1 MNVFSRAIIAVLRKP
16 SRSLILLVLMILIF
30 TAFISGAV
38 VRNSIGDLKGRLDR
52 NFKAGFVISTKGMSA
67 GGAAISGVAAGG
79 VETDGGMGVEK
90 TQSGIN
96 LGGLTLKQAE
106 SVKEVKGIESVNF
119 IQNEVVV
126 SDRYQPV
133 EDARGGVKLDGVRSN
148 FTATFVDDSQ
158 LFPEFLN
165 GRYEIK
171 QGCGVLRGGKDEVL
185 IHEEFAEKNH
195 LKLDDE
201 LSFKMHG
208 RKIKLVVVGI
218 FTGKDAQMNGFAS
231 EAQNRLFVSFKTLE
245 NISRDLRLQQVS
257 YFVSDP
263 KTIEEVIAKVKTMNL
278 PWENLVIENNFE
290 KNKELYQTIESVE
303 KMLNMMLAA
312 ISVVSMLV
320 LGFVLMFWFRGRIHE
335 IGTLLAIGKTK
346 LEVFLQVVVE
356 LLIIAMVSFIPAML
370 VSNLTSDA
378 MTKTILEQADSA
390 EMRGVDEI
398 NVKRKELNVNDYVA
412 AMSLGVGVILLA
424 TGGASISTMRL
435 TPKQILTKMK

>member
-1 MNVFSRAIIAVLRKP
+1 M
-16 SRSLILLVLMILIF
+16 
-30 TAFISGAV
+30 
-38 VRNSIGDLKGRLDR
+38 RNSIGDLKGRLDR
-52 NFKAGFVISTKGMSA
+52 DFKAGFVISTKGMSA
-67 GGAAISGVAAGG
+67 GGVAIRGVAAGG

-119 IQNEVVV
+119 VQNEVVV
-126 SDRYQPV
+126 SDKYQPV

-158 LFPEFLN
+158 LFSEFLN

-171 QGCGVLRGGKDEVL
+171 QGRGVLRGGKDEVL

-195 LKLDDE
+195 LKLGDE
-201 LSFKMHG
+201 LSFKIHG

-245 NISRDLRLQQVS
+245 NVSRDLRLQQVS

-263 KTIEEVIAKVKTMNL
+263 KTIEGVIEEVKTMNL
-278 PWENLVIENNFE
+278 PWENLVIANNFE

-312 ISVVSMLV
+312 ISVASMLV

-356 LLIIAMVSFIPAML
+356 LLIIAMVSFIPAMF
-370 VSNLTSDA
+370 VSNLTSDT

-412 AMSLGVGVILLA
+412 VMSLGVGVILLA

>member
-30 TAFISGAV
+30 TALISGAV
-38 VRNSIGDLKGRLDR
+38 VRNSIGDLKRKLDR

-67 GGAAISGVAAGG
+67 GGAAIGGVAAGG
-79 VETDGGMGVEK
+79 VETDSGMGVEK
-90 TQSGIN
+90 AQSGIK

-119 IQNEVVV
+119 IQNEIVV
-126 SDRYQPV
+126 SDKYQPV
-133 EDARGGVKLDGVRSN
+133 EDARGGVKLDGTRSN

-158 LFPEFLN
+158 LFSEFLN

-171 QGCGVLRGGKDEVL
+171 QGRGVLRGGKDEVL

-195 LKLDDE
+195 LKLGDE
-201 LSFKMHG
+201 LSFKIHG

-218 FTGKDAQMNGFAS
+218 FTGKDAQMNGFTS

-263 KTIEEVIAKVKTMNL
+263 KTIEEVIVEVKTMNL

-312 ISVVSMLV
+312 ISVASMLV

-356 LLIIAMVSFIPAML
+356 LLIIAMVGFVPAML
-370 VSNLTSDA
+370 VSNLTSDT

-390 EMRGVDEI
+390 EMRSVDEI
-398 NVKRKELNVNDYVA
+398 NVKREELNVNDYVA
-412 AMSLGVGVILLA
+412 VMSLGMGVILLA

>member
-30 TAFISGAV
+30 TALISGAV

-52 NFKAGFVISTKGMSA
+52 NFKAGFVISTKGMSD
-67 GGAAISGVAAGG
+67 GGAAIGGIAAGG

-96 LGGLTLKQAE
+96 FSGLTLKQAE
-106 SVKEVKGIESVNF
+106 SVMEVKGIESVNF
-119 IQNEVVV
+119 IQNEVVA
-126 SDRYQPV
+126 SDKYQPV

-158 LFPEFLN
+158 LFSEFLN

-171 QGCGVLRGGKDEVL
+171 QGRGVLRGGKDEVL

-195 LKLDDE
+195 LKLGDE
-201 LSFKMHG
+201 LSFKIHG

-245 NISRDLRLQQVS
+245 NVSRDLRLQQVS

-263 KTIEEVIAKVKTMNL
+263 KTIEETIVEVKTMNL
-278 PWENLVIENNFE
+278 PWENLVIANNFE

-312 ISVVSMLV
+312 ISVASMLV

-356 LLIIAMVSFIPAML
+356 LLIIAMVGFVPAML
-370 VSNLTSDA
+370 VSNLTSDT

-390 EMRGVDEI
+390 EMRSVDEI
-398 NVKRKELNVNDYVA
+398 NVKREELNVNDYVA
-412 AMSLGVGVILLA
+412 VMSLGMGVILLA

>member
-1 MNVFSRAIIAVLRKP
+1 M
-16 SRSLILLVLMILIF
+16 
-30 TAFISGAV
+30 
-38 VRNSIGDLKGRLDR
+38 
-52 NFKAGFVISTKGMSA
+52 
-67 GGAAISGVAAGG
+67 
-79 VETDGGMGVEK
+79 
-90 TQSGIN
+90 
-96 LGGLTLKQAE
+96 
-106 SVKEVKGIESVNF
+106 
-119 IQNEVVV
+119 V
-126 SDRYQPV
+126 SDKYQPV

-171 QGCGVLRGGKDEVL
+171 QGRGVLRGGKDEVL

-195 LKLDDE
+195 LKLGDE
-201 LSFKMHG
+201 LSFKIHG

-257 YFVSDP
+257 YFVRDP
-263 KTIEEVIAKVKTMNL
+263 KIIEEVIVEVKTMNL
-278 PWENLVIENNFE
+278 PWENLVIANNFE

-312 ISVVSMLV
+312 ISVASMLV

-398 NVKRKELNVNDYVA
+398 NVKRKELNMNDYVA
-412 AMSLGVGVILLA
+412 VMSLGVGVILLA

>member
-16 SRSLILLVLMILIF
+16 SRSLILLVLMVLIF
-30 TAFISGAV
+30 TALISGAV

-52 NFKAGFVISTKGMSA
+52 NFKAGFVISAKGMSA

-79 VETDGGMGVEK
+79 VETDGGTGVEK

-96 LGGLTLKQAE
+96 LGGLTLRQAE
-106 SVKEVKGIESVNF
+106 LVKEVKGIESVNF

-126 SDRYQPV
+126 SDKYQPV

-148 FTATFVDDSQ
+148 FTATFLDDSQ
-158 LFPEFLN
+158 LFSEFLN

-171 QGCGVLRGGKDEVL
+171 QGRGVLRGGKDEVL

-195 LKLDDE
+195 LKLGDE

-231 EAQNRLFVSFKTLE
+231 EAQNRLFISFKTLE
-245 NISRDLRLQQVS
+245 NVSRDLRLQQVS

-263 KTIEEVIAKVKTMNL
+263 KTIEEVIVEVKTMNL

-290 KNKELYQTIESVE
+290 KNKDLYQTVEGVE

-312 ISVVSMLV
+312 ISVASMLV
-320 LGFVLMFWFRGRIHE
+320 LGFVLMFWFRSRIHE

-412 AMSLGVGVILLA
+412 VMSLGVGVILLA

>member
-96 LGGLTLKQAE
+96 PGGITLKQAE

-126 SDRYQPV
+126 SDKYQPV

-158 LFPEFLN
+158 LFSEFLN

-171 QGCGVLRGGKDEVL
+171 QGRGVLRGGKDEVL

-195 LKLDDE
+195 LKLGDE

-263 KTIEEVIAKVKTMNL
+263 KTIEEVIVEVKTMNL
-278 PWENLVIENNFE
+278 PWENLVIANNFE
-290 KNKELYQTIESVE
+290 KNKDLYQTIESVE

-312 ISVVSMLV
+312 ISVASMLV

-346 LEVFLQVVVE
+346 LEVFSQVVVE
-356 LLIIAMVSFIPAML
+356 LLIIAMVSFIPAMF
-370 VSNLTSDA
+370 VSNLTSDT

-398 NVKRKELNVNDYVA
+398 NVKRKELSVNDYVVV
-412 AMSLGVGVILLA
+412 MSLGVGVILLA

>member
-30 TAFISGAV
+30 TALISGAV

-67 GGAAISGVAAGG
+67 GGAAIGGIATGG
-79 VETDGGMGVEK
+79 VETDGGTGVEK

-96 LGGLTLKQAE
+96 LGGLTLRQAE
-106 SVKEVKGIESVNF
+106 LVKEVKGIESVNF
-119 IQNEVVV
+119 IQNEVVA
-126 SDRYQPV
+126 SDKYQPV
-133 EDARGGVKLDGVRSN
+133 EDARGGVKLDGTRSN
-148 FTATFVDDSQ
+148 FIATFVDDSQ

-171 QGCGVLRGGKDEVL
+171 QGRGVLRGGKDEVL

-195 LKLDDE
+195 LKLGDE
-201 LSFKMHG
+201 LSFKIHG

-257 YFVSDP
+257 YFVRDP
-263 KTIEEVIAKVKTMNL
+263 KIIEETIAKVKTLNL
-278 PWENLVIENNFE
+278 PWENLVIANNFE

-303 KMLNMMLAA
+303 KLLNMMLAA
-312 ISVVSMLV
+312 ISVASMLV

-398 NVKRKELNVNDYVA
+398 NVKRKELNMNDYVA
-412 AMSLGVGVILLA
+412 VMSLGVGVILLA

>member
-30 TAFISGAV
+30 TALISGAV

-90 TQSGIN
+90 RQSGIN
-96 LGGLTLKQAE
+96 FSGLTLKQTE
-106 SVKEVKGIESVNF
+106 SVKEVKGIELVNF
-119 IQNEVVV
+119 IQNEIVA
-126 SDRYQPV
+126 SDKYQPV

-158 LFPEFLN
+158 LFSEFLN

-171 QGCGVLRGGKDEVL
+171 QGRGVLRGGKDEVL

-195 LKLDDE
+195 LKLGDE
-201 LSFKMHG
+201 LSFRIHG

-218 FTGKDAQMNGFAS
+218 FTGKDAQMNGFTS

-245 NISRDLRLQQVS
+245 NVSRDLRLQQVS

-290 KNKELYQTIESVE
+290 KNKELYQTIEGVE

-398 NVKRKELNVNDYVA
+398 NVKRKELNVNDYAVV
-412 AMSLGVGVILLA
+412 MSLGVGVILLA

>member
-30 TAFISGAV
+30 TALISGAV
-38 VRNSIGDLKGRLDR
+38 VRNSIGDLKRKLDR

-79 VETDGGMGVEK
+79 VETDSGMGVEK
-90 TQSGIN
+90 AQSGIK

-119 IQNEVVV
+119 IQNEIVV
-126 SDRYQPV
+126 SDKYQPV

-158 LFPEFLN
+158 LFSEFLN

-171 QGCGVLRGGKDEVL
+171 QGRGVLRGGKDEVL

-195 LKLDDE
+195 LKLGDE
-201 LSFKMHG
+201 LSFKIHG

-218 FTGKDAQMNGFAS
+218 FTGKDAQMNGFTS

-263 KTIEEVIAKVKTMNL
+263 KTIEEVIVEVKTMNL

-398 NVKRKELNVNDYVA
+398 NVKRKELSVNDYVVV
-412 AMSLGVGVILLA
+412 MSLGVGVILLA

>member
-30 TAFISGAV
+30 TALISGAV
-38 VRNSIGDLKGRLDR
+38 VRNSIGDLKRKLDR

-79 VETDGGMGVEK
+79 VETDSGMGVEK
-90 TQSGIN
+90 AQSGIK

-119 IQNEVVV
+119 IQNEIVV
-126 SDRYQPV
+126 SDKYQPV

-158 LFPEFLN
+158 LFSEFLN

-171 QGCGVLRGGKDEVL
+171 QGRGVLRGGKDEVL

-195 LKLDDE
+195 LKLGDE
-201 LSFKMHG
+201 LSFKIHG

-218 FTGKDAQMNGFAS
+218 FTGKDAQMNGFTS

-263 KTIEEVIAKVKTMNL
+263 KTIEEVIVEVKTMNL

-356 LLIIAMVSFIPAML
+356 LLIIAMASFIPAMF
-370 VSNLTSDA
+370 VSNLTSDT

-412 AMSLGVGVILLA
+412 VMILGVGVILLA

>member
-158 LFPEFLN
+158 LFSEFLN

-398 NVKRKELNVNDYVA
+398 NVKRKELSVNDYVVV
-412 AMSLGVGVILLA
+412 MSLGVGVILLA

>member
-30 TAFISGAV
+30 TALISGAV
-38 VRNSIGDLKGRLDR
+38 VRKSIGDLKGRLDR
-52 NFKAGFVISTKGMSA
+52 NFKAGFVISTKGMSD
-67 GGAAISGVAAGG
+67 GGAAIGGIVAGG

-119 IQNEVVV
+119 IQNEIVV
-126 SDRYQPV
+126 SDKYQPV
-133 EDARGGVKLDGVRSN
+133 EDARGGVKLDGAKSN

-171 QGCGVLRGGKDEVL
+171 QGRGVLRGGKDEVL

-195 LKLDDE
+195 LKLGDE

-245 NISRDLRLQQVS
+245 NVSRDLRLQQVS

-263 KTIEEVIAKVKTMNL
+263 KTIEEVIVEVKTMNL
-278 PWENLVIENNFE
+278 PWENLAIENNFE
-290 KNKELYQTIESVE
+290 KNKELYQTVEGVE

-312 ISVVSMLV
+312 ISVASMLV

-346 LEVFLQVVVE
+346 LEVFSQVVVE
-356 LLIIAMVSFIPAML
+356 LLIIAMVSFIPAMF
-370 VSNLTSDA
+370 VSNLTSDT

-398 NVKRKELNVNDYVA
+398 NVKRKELSVNDYVVV
-412 AMSLGVGVILLA
+412 MSLGVGVILLA

>member
-158 LFPEFLN
+158 LFSEFLN

-171 QGCGVLRGGKDEVL
+171 QGRGVLRGGKDEVL

-290 KNKELYQTIESVE
+290 KTQELYQTIESVE

-398 NVKRKELNVNDYVA
+398 NVKRKELSVNDYVVV
-412 AMSLGVGVILLA
+412 MSLGVGVILLA

>member
-30 TAFISGAV
+30 TALISGAV

-90 TQSGIN
+90 RQSGIN
-96 LGGLTLKQAE
+96 FSGLTLKQTE
-106 SVKEVKGIESVNF
+106 SVKEVKGIELVNF
-119 IQNEVVV
+119 IQNEIVA
-126 SDRYQPV
+126 SDKYQPV

-158 LFPEFLN
+158 LFSEFLN

-171 QGCGVLRGGKDEVL
+171 QGRGVLRGGKDEVL

-195 LKLDDE
+195 LKLGDE

-218 FTGKDAQMNGFAS
+218 FTGKDAQMNGFTS

-245 NISRDLRLQQVS
+245 NVSRDLRLQQVS

-290 KNKELYQTIESVE
+290 KNKELYQTIEGVE

-346 LEVFLQVVVE
+346 LEVFSQVVVE

-412 AMSLGVGVILLA
+412 VMSLGVGVILLA

>member
-30 TAFISGAV
+30 TALISGVV

-96 LGGLTLKQAE
+96 FSGLTLKQAE
-106 SVKEVKGIESVNF
+106 SVKEIKGIESVNF
-119 IQNEVVV
+119 IQNEIVA
-126 SDRYQPV
+126 SDKYQPV
-133 EDARGGVKLDGVRSN
+133 EDARGGVKLDGARSN

-158 LFPEFLN
+158 LFSEFLN

-171 QGCGVLRGGKDEVL
+171 QGRGVLRGGKDELL

-195 LKLDDE
+195 LKLGDE
-201 LSFKMHG
+201 LSFKIHG

-218 FTGKDAQMNGFAS
+218 FTGKDAQMNGFTS

-263 KTIEEVIAKVKTMNL
+263 KTIEEVIAKVKTLNL

-303 KMLNMMLAA
+303 KMLNMMLTA
-312 ISVVSMLV
+312 ISVASMLV

-370 VSNLTSDA
+370 VSNLASDT

-398 NVKRKELNVNDYVA
+398 NVKRKELSVNDYVVV
-412 AMSLGVGVILLA
+412 MSLGVGVILLA

>member
-30 TAFISGAV
+30 TALISGAV
-38 VRNSIGDLKGRLDR
+38 VRNSIGDLKRKLDR

-67 GGAAISGVAAGG
+67 GGAAIGGVVAGG
-79 VETDGGMGVEK
+79 VETDSGMGVEK
-90 TQSGIN
+90 AQSGIN

-119 IQNEVVV
+119 IQNEIVV
-126 SDRYQPV
+126 SDKYQPV
-133 EDARGGVKLDGVRSN
+133 EDARGGVKLDGTRSN

-171 QGCGVLRGGKDEVL
+171 QGRGVLRGGKDEVL

-195 LKLDDE
+195 LKLGDE
-201 LSFKMHG
+201 LSFKIYG

-218 FTGKDAQMNGFAS
+218 FTGKDAQTNGFTS

-263 KTIEEVIAKVKTMNL
+263 KTIEEVIAKVKTLNL

-312 ISVVSMLV
+312 ISVASMLV

-356 LLIIAMVSFIPAML
+356 LLIIAMVSFIPAMF

-390 EMRGVDEI
+390 EMRGADEI

-412 AMSLGVGVILLA
+412 VMSLGVGVILLA